1 MRYWPIASFRC
12 AAELG
17 RYGGIAEDARTCRW
31 LDPVANDPR
40 TDFRSSPSCL
50 LDGFGGILSAE
61 ALGRT
66 HMKRRDFIL
75 ATVGATILLS
85 KAQAQQT
92 SSVVGVLVNGSQQAV
107 FSNPTLLSVEAR
119 LAEMG
124 YVEGR
129 NLTFEIHAAD
139 DQLDRLP
146 SLAAD
151 LVQRRVAVIAAFSGP
166 AVSAAEAATT
176 SIPIVFFTGFDPV
189 TSGFVKS
196 LNRPGGNATGVSIL
210 AAELNLKRLELLHEL
225 VPAAK
230 TIAFLHTQTAIKSED
245 PFQKNMQQ
253 AAGTIGVNWLSLN
266 VTGAADLDQSFAR
279 AEGEGAGAVIVNS
292 DAVFLNNRQK
302 IIALAA
308 RHRLPA
314 MYFVREYAAE
324 GGLISYGPNY
334 NDAFRQVGEI
344 IGRVLKGEKPEDLP
358 VRQVTKIDLV
368 INAKTANSLGLTL
381 PAALLA
387 RADEV
392 IE

>member
-1 MRYWPIASFRC
+1 
-12 AAELG
+12 
-17 RYGGIAEDARTCRW
+17 
-31 LDPVANDPR
+31 
-40 TDFRSSPSCL
+40 
-50 LDGFGGILSAE
+50 
-61 ALGRT
+61 
-66 HMKRRDFIL
+66 MKRRDFIL
-75 ATVGATILLS
+75 ATVGGTILLS

-92 SSVVGVLVNGSQQAV
+92 PPVVGVLANGSQQAV
-107 FSNPTLLSVEAR
+107 RSNPTMLSVKAR

-129 NLTFEIHAAD
+129 NLTLEYRAAD

-166 AVSAAEAATT
+166 AISAAKAATT

-196 LNRPGGNATGVSIL
+196 LNRPGGNVTGVSIL

-225 VPAAK
+225 VPTAK
-230 TIAFLHTQTAIKSED
+230 TIAFLHTQTTIKSED
-245 PFQKNMQQ
+245 PFQKDMQQ
-253 AAGTIGVNWLSLN
+253 AAKTIGVNWLTLD
-266 VTGAADLDQSFAR
+266 VTSATDLDQAFAR
-279 AEGEGAGAVIVNS
+279 AESDGVGAVIVNS

-302 IIALAA
+302 VISLAA
-308 RHRLPA
+308 SHRLPA

-334 NDAFRQVGEI
+334 NDTFRQVGEI
-344 IGRVLKGEKPEDLP
+344 IGRVLQGEKPEDLP
-358 VRQVTKIDLV
+358 VRQVTKIDLA
-368 INAKTANSLGLTL
+368 INAKTANSLALTL
-381 PAALLA
+381 PATLLA

>member
-1 MRYWPIASFRC
+1 
-12 AAELG
+12 
-17 RYGGIAEDARTCRW
+17 
-31 LDPVANDPR
+31 
-40 TDFRSSPSCL
+40 
-50 LDGFGGILSAE
+50 
-61 ALGRT
+61 
-66 HMKRRDFIL
+66 MKRRDFIL
-75 ATVGATILLS
+75 ATVGATVLLS
-85 KAQAQQT
+85 KAQAQRT
-92 SSVVGVLVNGSQQAV
+92 SLVVGVLVNGSQQALQ
-107 FSNPTLLSVEAR
+107 SNPWHPSLKAR

-129 NLTFEIHAAD
+129 NLTLEYHTAD

-166 AVSAAEAATT
+166 AVSAAKAATT

-189 TSGFVKS
+189 TSGFVES

-210 AAELNLKRLELLHEL
+210 ATELNLKRLELLHEL

-245 PFQKNMQQ
+245 PFQKDMQK
-253 AAGTIGVNWLSLN
+253 AAEAIGVNWLSLN
-266 VTGAADLDQSFAR
+266 VTGATDLDQSFAR
-279 AEGEGAGAVIVNS
+279 AEEQGAGAVIVNS

-308 RHRLPA
+308 RHKLPA
-314 MYFVREYAAE
+314 MFFIRECVAE

-334 NDAFRQVGEI
+334 DDAFQQVGEI

>member
-1 MRYWPIASFRC
+1 
-12 AAELG
+12 
-17 RYGGIAEDARTCRW
+17 
-31 LDPVANDPR
+31 
-40 TDFRSSPSCL
+40 
-50 LDGFGGILSAE
+50 
-61 ALGRT
+61 
-66 HMKRRDFIL
+66 MKRRDFIL

-107 FSNPTLLSVEAR
+107 QSNLTLLSVKAR
-119 LAEMG
+119 LADMG

-129 NLTFEIHAAD
+129 NLTLEYRTAD

-166 AVSAAEAATT
+166 AISAAEAATT

-210 AAELNLKRLELLHEL
+210 ATELNLKRLELLHEL

-230 TIAFLHTQTAIKSED
+230 TIAFLHTQTAIKSEG

-253 AAGTIGVNWLSLN
+253 AAATIGVNWLSLN
-266 VTGAADLDQSFAR
+266 VTVATDLDQSFAR
-279 AEGEGAGAVIVNS
+279 AESEGAGAVIVNS

-314 MYFVREYAAE
+314 MYFIREYAAE

-334 NDAFRQVGEI
+334 SDAYRQVGEI